1 MRSAVIR
8 EAGGPEI
15 ISIEDLPDPH
25 PGAGQ
30 ARIRV
35 AYAALNPIDTH
46 ARANRI
52 PWMHPGFPFT
62 PGFEYAGVVDRVG
75 EGVDPGLVG
84 QRVAC
89 NGQWG
94 GNAEFALAPAAS
106 LIGVPEGFDWFTAST
121 FSTCAYT
128 CWLLIH
134 SAARLEAGQ
143 VLVVHSAAGAI
154 GSLTTQMAKTAGAT
168 VIGLA
173 GGGDKLAYAR
183 QFGADHLLDYNRADW
198 PERVMELTDGRGA
211 DVIIDGNAGPNAG
224 RNLAAIAPLGNIIF
238 IGATAGPAPE
248 FSVSQIIGKSC
259 SVTGFVLYFHQAA
272 SAGAEKAA
280 CDEKLASGE
289 WRIPVEKVYPLDELA
304 EAHRAWEARELSG
317 RTLIRAGGEL

>member
-1 MRSAVIR
+1 MRSAVVR

-15 ISIEDLPDPH
+15 ISIEDLPEPR
-25 PGAGQ
+25 PGVGQ
-30 ARIRV
+30 VRVRV

-62 PGFEYAGVVDRVG
+62 PGFEYAGLVDAVG
-75 EGVDPGLVG
+75 EGVDPDLLGR
-84 QRVAC
+84 RVAS
-89 NGQWG
+89 NGHWG
-94 GNAEFALAPAAS
+94 GNADFAIAPAAG
-106 LIGVPEGFDWFTAST
+106 LVMVPQEFDWHTASA

-128 CWLLIH
+128 CWLLVH
-134 SAARLEAGQ
+134 SAARLQAGQ
-143 VLVVHSAAGAI
+143 VLVVHSAAGAV

-173 GGGDKLAYAR
+173 GGPDKLAYAR
-183 QFGADHLLDYNRADW
+183 QFGADHLLDYNRDDW
-198 PERVMELTDGRGA
+198 PQQVMELTDGRGA
-211 DVIIDGNAGPNAG
+211 DVIIDGNAGPDSG

-238 IGATAGPAPE
+238 LGATAGPAPE
-248 FSVSQIIGKSC
+248 FSVSQIIGKCC
-259 SVTGFVLYFHQAA
+259 SVTGFVLYFHQAV

-280 CDEKLASGE
+280 CAARLASGE
-289 WRIPVEKVYPLDELA
+289 WRIPVEQVYPLEQLA
-304 EAHRAWEARELSG
+304 EAHRAWEARELRG